1 MGARNV
7 RMEGSGLSNYGES
20 YNPYDGYGGMMY
32 SGSNY
37 QPVVGN
43 HALNMITVDQPL
55 FGSYALGGLAS
66 YGNAYPTGFNP
77 TAVPGLDGH
86 KVRQICVSNHALG
99 AFQNLLQQ
107 GGMGGLSL
115 PQMMPQMSFAPPPM
129 MPQMPC
135 APPPM
140 MPQIQMP
147 QMGSNCCSMS
157 IQLPSMA
164 PQMPQISF
172 PPQMSMMPQ
181 QSICPP
187 AMMNGFEGLS
197 SYGGFGQSG
206 YGGFGQAG
214 LASYGQQGFGAL
226 GGFPQMQ
233 SLLSSLYSQQ
243 SYGAF
248 PSQQSYGAF
257 PSQQSF
263 GAFSQQP
270 LSSYPGAGFN
280 VGSAFPQYGGFSQP
294 ATFPQVG
301 GYPSMGA
308 GQLGAFP
315 GSTGRVT
322 IVCCAIPQ

>member
-129 MPQMPC
+129 MPQMSF

-140 MPQIQMP
+140 MPQMSFAPPPMMP
-147 QMGSNCCSMS
+147 QM
-157 IQLPSMA
+157 
-164 PQMPQISF
+164 SF
-172 PPQMSMMPQ
+172 SPP
-181 QSICPP
+181 
-187 AMMNGFEGLS
+187 
-197 SYGGFGQSG
+197 
-206 YGGFGQAG
+206 
-214 LASYGQQGFGAL
+214 
-226 GGFPQMQ
+226 
-233 SLLSSLYSQQ
+233 
-243 SYGAF
+243 
-248 PSQQSYGAF
+248 
-257 PSQQSF
+257 
-263 GAFSQQP
+263 
-270 LSSYPGAGFN
+270 
-280 VGSAFPQYGGFSQP
+280 
-294 ATFPQVG
+294 
-301 GYPSMGA
+301 
-308 GQLGAFP
+308 
-315 GSTGRVT
+315 
-322 IVCCAIPQ
+322 